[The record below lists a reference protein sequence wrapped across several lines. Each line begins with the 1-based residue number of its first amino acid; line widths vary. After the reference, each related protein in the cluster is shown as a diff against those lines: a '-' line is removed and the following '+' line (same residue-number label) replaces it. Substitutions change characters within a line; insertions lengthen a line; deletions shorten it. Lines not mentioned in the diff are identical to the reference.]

1 MKKEIV
7 EAATESKTLRK
18 PAPIS
23 SSKIDNEKKVS
34 EKKRNSDAGGGKIS
48 SGATDPSGT
57 RSPSKSPTV
66 VIPLTKVNVPKAF
79 SDVRAATNA
88 SKAGSS
94 KSQEMKKEISSPDS
108 NSSATTPTTR
118 PRRSITLKNKTDENN
133 TTK

>member
-7 EAATESKTLRK
+7 EAPTETKTLRK
-18 PAPIS
+18 PAAPVS
-23 SSKIDNEKKVS
+23 SSKVDNEKKVS

-79 SDVRAATNA
+79 SDERAATNA
-88 SKAGSS
+88 NKAGSS

-108 NSSATTPTTR
+108 ASTPTTR

>member
-7 EAATESKTLRK
+7 EAPTETKTLRK
-18 PAPIS
+18 PAAPVS
-23 SSKIDNEKKVS
+23 SSKVDNEKKVS

-48 SGATDPSGT
+48 SGTTDSSATK
-57 RSPSKSPTV
+57 SPSTKSPTV

-79 SDVRAATNA
+79 SDERAATNA
-88 SKAGSS
+88 NKAGSS

-108 NSSATTPTTR
+108 ASTPTTR